1 MSFGAPFSPKPGF
14 VRELD
19 PVRIPVMFGLESNLS
34 GKQTALMSGNLR
46 YLLHSRSHSCPGIR
60 SWFHPGLV
68 RVLNFSCPSPN
79 TFCPGNDLP
88 RVRDFHAPPN
98 AVHSSA
104 RGSQLV
110 LVLVREPDQID
121 VRDSI
126 LCFNPDSVLYK
137 NPDIDLVREIACRI
151 VRVFNPVHF
160 LFDALLSGNQVAF
173 QTGVFTTFSINYC
186 NLVREMNC
194 RMSLNFKP
202 SAIDHCICLNLV
214 VRESRCVVRRAIQSE
229 TRFCTGT

>member
-1 MSFGAPFSPKPGF
+1 MSDSSSNHVMSEISNRAIILLSGNLAVSFGAPFSPKPGF

-34 GKQTALMSGNLR
+34 GKQTALMSGSLR
-46 YLLHSRSHSCPGIR
+46 YLLHSRSHSCPGTR
-60 SWFHPGLV
+60 SWFHPDLV
-68 RVLNFSCPSPN
+68 RILNFACLSPN

-110 LVLVREPDQID
+110 LVRESGR
-121 VRDSI
+121 VG
-126 LCFNPDSVLYK
+126 
-137 NPDIDLVREIACRI
+137 

-173 QTGVFTTFSINYC
+173 QTRIFATFSNDC
-186 NLVREMNC
+186 RNLVREFHST
-194 RMSLNFKP
+194 RLIAKYRLY
-202 SAIDHCICLNLV
+202 IDLRLAALDNIFARQKGLPPGHSI
-214 VRESRCVVRRAIQSE
+214 SSS
-229 TRFCTGT
+229 

>member
-1 MSFGAPFSPKPGF
+1 MSDSSSNHVMSEISNRAIILLSGNLAVSFGAPFSPKPGF

-19 PVRIPVMFGLESNLS
+19 PVRIPVMFGLESNFS

-46 YLLHSRSHSCPGIR
+46 YLLHSRSHSCPGTR
-60 SWFHPGLV
+60 SWFHPDLV
-68 RVLNFSCPSPN
+68 RILNFACLSPN

-98 AVHSSA
+98 AGHSSA

-110 LVLVREPDQID
+110 LVREPDQID
-121 VRDSI
+121 IRDSI

-173 QTGVFTTFSINYC
+173 QTGIFTTFSNDC
-186 NLVREMNC
+186 RNLVREFNC
-194 RMSLNFKP
+194 RVLLISKP
-202 SAIDHCICLNLV
+202 SAIVIA
-214 VRESRCVVRRAIQSE
+214 SA
-229 TRFCTGT
+229 

>member
-1 MSFGAPFSPKPGF
+1 MSDSSSNHVMSEISNRAIILLSGNLAVSFGAPFSPKPGF

-34 GKQTALMSGNLR
+34 GKQTALMSGNFQ
-46 YLLHSRSHSCPGIR
+46 YLLHSRLHSCPGTR

-68 RVLNFSCPSPN
+68 RVLNFACPSPN

-88 RVRDFHAPPN
+88 HVRDFHAPPN
-98 AVHSSA
+98 AGHSSA

-110 LVLVREPDQID
+110 LVRESGR
-121 VRDSI
+121 VG
-126 LCFNPDSVLYK
+126 
-137 NPDIDLVREIACRI
+137 
-151 VRVFNPVHF
+151 VRVFNFVHS
-160 LFDALLSGNQVAF
+160 LFNALLSGNRAAF
-173 QTGVFTTFSINYC
+173 QTDIFTTFSNDC
-186 NLVREMNC
+186 RNLVREFNC
-194 RMSLNFKP
+194 RVLLISKP

-229 TRFCTGT
+229 TRFCPGT

>member
-46 YLLHSRSHSCPGIR
+46 YLLHSRSHSCPGTR

-68 RVLNFSCPSPN
+68 RVLNFACLSPN

-98 AVHSSA
+98 AGHSSA

-110 LVLVREPDQID
+110 LVRESVRVG

-126 LCFNPDSVLYK
+126 LCFNPDSVLTK
-137 NPDIDLVREIACRI
+137 TRTSILSGKLPAELSGFSILFTFCLTHFCPETKLRFKQEFSQHFQMI
-151 VRVFNPVHF
+151 V
-160 LFDALLSGNQVAF
+160 AILSGNLIA
-173 QTGVFTTFSINYC
+173 GC
-186 NLVREMNC
+186 C
-194 RMSLNFKP
+194 
-202 SAIDHCICLNLV
+202 
-214 VRESRCVVRRAIQSE
+214 
-229 TRFCTGT
+229 